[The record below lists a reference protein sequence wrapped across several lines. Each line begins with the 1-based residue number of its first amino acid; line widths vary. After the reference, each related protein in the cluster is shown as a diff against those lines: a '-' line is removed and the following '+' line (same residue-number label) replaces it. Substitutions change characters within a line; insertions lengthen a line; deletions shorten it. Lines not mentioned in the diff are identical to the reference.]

1 MSARTRFF
9 IGVAVV
15 GGVLTALT
23 VAAGGAPSLALINE
37 SPSLPRGLYV
47 RSVGGVDRGA
57 VVAFPQPATAR
68 PYLSSLGMPGEV
80 LLIKRVAAIGGEVV
94 CADRMAVETPV
105 GRYRILASDGRGRG
119 LEGWAGCRA
128 LEADEL
134 FLLGDTQ
141 GSYDSR
147 YFGPVRRAEVTGV
160 FRETWTW

>member
-1 MSARTRFF
+1 MTARPR
-9 IGVAVV
+9 IYVGVVALC
-15 GGVLTALT
+15 GLLTSLS
-23 VAAGGAPSLALINE
+23 VAADRAPSLALINE

-47 RSVGGVDRGA
+47 RSGEGVDRGA
-57 VVAFPQPATAR
+57 VVAFPQPVTAR

-80 LLIKRVAAIGGEVV
+80 LLIKRVAAIGGDVV
-94 CADRMAVETPV
+94 CADRVAVETPI

-119 LEGWAGCRA
+119 LDGWRGCRA
-128 LEADEL
+128 LAADEL

-147 YFGPVRRAEVTGV
+147 YFGPVQRAEVTGV